1 MNLTNITEI
10 NELLRRFDFRFSK
23 AMGQNFLINPS
34 ICPKMAEL
42 CGATSQTGVIEIGP
56 GIGVLTRELAQAAK
70 KVVAIELDK
79 RLIPILK
86 ETLSDHPNVKV
97 INQDVLKTDLQEI
110 INEEFPDMDVV
121 ICANLPYYITS
132 PIIMNILE
140 MRYPIKALTVMVQKE
155 AAIRLCADVGN
166 REAGAVTVAV
176 QYYSEPNNL
185 FPVSRGSFMPSPK
198 VDSAVIRLDIREK
211 PPIEIADQKL
221 FFQLVKA
228 AFGQRRKVLTNAIPA
243 ATDITKE
250 QLQQALDKVN
260 LSHNARG
267 EELTMQKWGELT
279 NVIFASRQ

>member
-10 NELLRRFDFRFSK
+10 NELLRRLDFRFSK